1 MLEVKELQ
9 TQTNAIV
16 EGIMGLEIDTSST
29 IGQEEQTDV
38 VAWYKKRFDMFKE
51 DDMLIAIN
59 PYLTRLGSDPNV
71 NDYTKLLVMHYATE
85 LLSSED

>member
-16 EGIMGLEIDTSST
+16 EGIMGLEIDTSAT
-29 IGQEEQTDV
+29 IGQEEQKDV
-38 VAWYKKRFDMFKE
+38 IDWYKKRFDMFKE

-59 PYLTRLGSDPNV
+59 PYLTRLAHDPNV
-71 NDYTKLLVMHYATE
+71 NEYTKLLVMHYATG
-85 LLSSED
+85 LLSSEN

>member
-16 EGIMGLEIDTSST
+16 EGIMGLEIDTSAT
-29 IGQEEQTDV
+29 IGQEEQKDV
-38 VAWYKKRFDMFKE
+38 IDWYKKRFDMFKE

-59 PYLTRLGSDPNV
+59 PYLTRLARDPSV
-71 NDYTKLLVMHYATE
+71 NEYTKLLVMHYATG
-85 LLSSED
+85 LLSGEN

>member
-16 EGIMGLEIDTSST
+16 EGIMGLEIDTSAT
-29 IGQEEQTDV
+29 VGQEEQKDV
-38 VAWYKKRFDMFKE
+38 IDWYKKRFDMFKE

-59 PYLTRLGSDPNV
+59 PYLTRLVHDPSV
-71 NDYTKLLVMHYATE
+71 NEYTKLLVMHYATG
-85 LLSSED
+85 LLSGEN